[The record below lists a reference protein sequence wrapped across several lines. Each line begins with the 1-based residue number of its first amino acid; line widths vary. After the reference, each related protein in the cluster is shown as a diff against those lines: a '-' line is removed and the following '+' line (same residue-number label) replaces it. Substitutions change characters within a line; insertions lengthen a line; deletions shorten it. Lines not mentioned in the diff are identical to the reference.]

1 VKSTPHPG
9 RLLLAAIMGGAACND
24 CLVEGTPVL
33 TPNGARPIEQLA
45 VGDAVWSWS
54 VGEGQRVARRV
65 TRVLKSSADHYLS
78 VELDDGR
85 RLSLT
90 DAHPLW
96 CPSSSAWQVAGSLA
110 VGAAVWVVDETG
122 AGRSAAVVSVVRH
135 AGPASVVNLSVDG
148 DENYL
153 AQGVLVHNKSLKHSG
168 IDSGLTEQ
176 ANTPPTV
183 RLEGP
188 TDADTLTAGVPSTFT
203 ARIADAEDGPQGLSL
218 AWTSSLDGAL
228 QATDAAVTADGA
240 WRGSLQLSE
249 GSHTLTLM
257 ATDSAGASASD
268 TVAVVVGAAR

>member
-1 VKSTPHPG
+1 MV
-9 RLLLAAIMGGAACND
+9 
-24 CLVEGTPVL
+24 
-33 TPNGARPIEQLA
+33 
-45 VGDAVWSWS
+45 
-54 VGEGQRVARRV
+54 RRV
-65 TRVLKSSADHYLS
+65 TRVLRASVDHVLS

-96 CPSSSAWQVAGSLA
+96 CPRSRAWQLAGSLT
-110 VGAAVWVVDETG
+110 VGAVVWVVDEAG

-148 DENYL
+148 EQNYF
-153 AQGVLVHNKSLKHSG
+153 ADGVLVHNKSLKHSG

-183 RLEGP
+183 SLEGP
-188 TDADTLTAGVPSTFT
+188 ADADTLTAGVPSTYT
-203 ARIADAEDGPQGLSL
+203 ARLADAEDGPQGLSL

-249 GSHTLTLM
+249 GSHTLTLT
-257 ATDSAGASASD
+257 ATDSAGSSASD